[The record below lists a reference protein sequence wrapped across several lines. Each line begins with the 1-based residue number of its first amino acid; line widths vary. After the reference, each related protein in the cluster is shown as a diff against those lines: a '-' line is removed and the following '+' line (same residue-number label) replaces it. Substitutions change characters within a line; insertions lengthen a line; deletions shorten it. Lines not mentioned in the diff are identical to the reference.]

1 MGRIQQKAQQKK
13 AKIWNRSHPS
23 PSRRAPLRSFPICP
37 PPSLP
42 PPSAPQ
48 TARPSQCASASGPPV
63 LRPPPSAPA
72 PASGS
77 GDRLPSSPTSAGPQ
91 PTGEVVLRGG
101 GQPPAGTSRGG
112 ECGAPQHQRGSAPAA
127 CGAEYCYA
135 SQQPSK
141 VQGQV
146 PEAGSEGGHQEQQQ
160 WEQRFSTFDL
170 IFLFSFVHIFD
181 KGVSQRNIATFSRY
195 AQLCDIQLLYNF

>member
-13 AKIWNRSHPS
+13 AKIRNRSHPS
-23 PSRRAPLRSFPICP
+23 PSRRAPFGPSQSVRP
-37 PPSLP
+37 PPYRRRLRPRRPDPASVHP
-42 PPSAPQ
+42 PPA
-48 TARPSQCASASGPPV
+48 

-141 VQGQV
+141 V
-146 PEAGSEGGHQEQQQ
+146 
-160 WEQRFSTFDL
+160 R
-170 IFLFSFVHIFD
+170 
-181 KGVSQRNIATFSRY
+181 
-195 AQLCDIQLLYNF
+195 